1 MSNRLKGF
9 LRLSAIPKE
18 LVQTTKSGT
27 KGVYISISEL
37 REKGKFGDTHTMTI
51 WDKDAKKAIYIC
63 DLKPDEWEDRK
74 PTENSQPQVQQ
85 DDLPF

>member
-18 LVQTTKSGT
+18 LIQTTKSGT

-63 DLKPDEWEDRK
+63 DLKPDGWEDRK